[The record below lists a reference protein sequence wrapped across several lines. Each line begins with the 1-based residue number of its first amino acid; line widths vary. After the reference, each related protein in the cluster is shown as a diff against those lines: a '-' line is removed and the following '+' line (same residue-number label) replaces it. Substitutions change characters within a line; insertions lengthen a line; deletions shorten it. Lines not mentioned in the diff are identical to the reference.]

1 MNTPAITGGWRRPE
15 VLVVLCAA
23 AVFAL
28 TLGIRQSQALFIG
41 PLNTATGLGLAAI
54 SFAFGIGQLTWGFTQ
69 PLAGAA
75 AARWGTAPVLVAG
88 ALMVAAGTALTP
100 FAGSLLT
107 LTLTV
112 GVLAAGGAGVAGP
125 SILMAA
131 VNRVLPPQRRG
142 IASGIVNAGGSFGQ
156 FTIVPLAQVLT
167 GAAGWAGALLLLG
180 AAATL
185 VIPLALMLRT
195 NGGGAQADGTLD
207 AGDVRIAVAVRDRNF
222 HLVAAG
228 FFVCGFHVAFIATHL
243 PGVVAACGLPPGVG
257 AWSLALIGLFNIVG
271 SFGIGWAVGRWRS
284 KSLLSLLYAS
294 RALAVLA
301 FLAAPKTE
309 LTFVLFSAAI
319 GLTYL
324 STVPPT
330 AGLVAKFYGPRNM
343 ATLFGIVMMSHQ
355 VGGFLGA
362 WLGGK
367 AFDATGSYDW
377 MWWADIAL
385 ALGAALVHLPIREAP
400 LLRTR
405 MA

>member
-355 VGGFLGA
+355 MGGFLGA